1 MSARMMEQ
9 EKELTLAEVAER
21 LRISY
26 QTARRR
32 ILQERLIRARKEGWE
47 WRVKERDLED
57 YIRRTYADGSEP
69 KE

>member
-9 EKELTLAEVAER
+9 ERELTLAEVAVR

-32 ILQERLIRARKEGWE
+32 ILQERLIRARKEGLE
-47 WRVKERDLED
+47 WRVSESDLED
-57 YIRRTYADGSEP
+57 YIRRTYQDGSEP